1 MDTSTHHFDGS
12 LTRFVNKIRGLG
24 SVTRL
29 GGGRDD
35 LGRSGA
41 KQRGTRGGAAAGD
54 KRCSHHSPVT
64 ALLGTFTAGE
74 IFPN

>member
-1 MDTSTHHFDGS
+1 MFAVQCCDQISIDIALRIDTSTHHFDGS
-12 LTRFVNKIRGLG
+12 LTRFVNKIRGMG

-41 KQRGTRGGAAAGD
+41 KQTGT
-54 KRCSHHSPVT
+54 T
-64 ALLGTFTAGE
+64 
-74 IFPN
+74 